1 MKDQHDNKEEYI
13 EMHKA
18 DNKPVPLAVGGVA

>member
-1 MKDQHDNKEEYI
+1 MKDQNDNREEDI

-18 DNKPVPLAVGGVA
+18 DNKKVPLAVGGAA